1 MTNRIKLEIAGGVL
15 AIVLLAVFIGA
26 WVGAREDRVR
36 AESTVEAQKSVI
48 AAASG
53 READRDAALKTSLSV
68 LEAAKN
74 AVQTPAQA
82 ISRLPSVI
90 PLPQPIYLS
99 APAPVP
105 QGVVNGAPAGIP
117 QIDPAKAAAAGKP
130 LPDAIIPSADLKP
143 LYDFG
148 VECQACKEK
157 LANAIANRADDAV
170 KLTAMTKER
179 DGWETDAKG
188 GTKWQ
193 RIKRAG
199 KWVTV
204 GGGIVLALLCG
215 SGHCK

>member
-1 MTNRIKLEIAGGVL
+1 VTTRIKLELAGAVL
-15 AIVLLAVFIGA
+15 AIILVAVCIGA
-26 WVGAREDRVR
+26 WVGAREDRIR

-48 AAASG
+48 AAAAG

-74 AVQTPAQA
+74 AVQTPSQA

-99 APAPVP
+99 VPAAVS
-105 QGVVNGAPAGIP
+105 QGGGNGAPVGIP
-117 QIDPAKAAAAGKP
+117 QTDPAKAAAAGKP

-148 VECQACKEK
+148 VECQACKIK
-157 LANAIANRADDAV
+157 LTNALADRADDAV
-170 KLTAMTKER
+170 KLTAVTKER
-179 DGWETDAKG
+179 DGWETSAKG
-188 GTKWQ
+188 GTTLQ

-199 KWVTV
+199 KWFLIGAAAGAVAGAV
-204 GGGIVLALLCG
+204 AQ
-215 SGHCK
+215 HH